1 MSRILPVRTGWAPA
15 PADTAFYPHD
25 LPEDWRLTYF
35 ANVLSAVL
43 LDSAAWRQADPGVLE
58 QWCSDVPAS
67 FGFYLRIPGAGV
79 ERADLAEVQGL
90 LGDRFG
96 GWVGGGERNEGL
108 ARLPRGV
115 PPGPVYVPIESP
127 AAAEHS
133 PARALACVVPDGVET
148 DLRAARAWLEAL
160 ASGARGRPALA
171 LMGAA
176 EFEEVQRWQSLCQ
189 LLGVG

>member
-1 MSRILPVRTGWAPA
+1 MSCILPVRTGWAPA
-15 PADTAFYPHD
+15 PADRAFYPHD

-43 LDSAAWRQADPGVLE
+43 LDAPAWRQADPGVLE
-58 QWCSDVPAS
+58 QWRRDVPAS

-79 ERADLAEVQGL
+79 ERADFAAVQGL
-90 LGDRFG
+90 LGERFG
-96 GWVGGGERNEGL
+96 GWVGGAEQRDGL
-108 ARLPRGV
+108 ARPPCEGLPE
-115 PPGPVYVPIESP
+115 PVYVPVESP
-127 AAAEHS
+127 AAALHS
-133 PARALACVVPDGVET
+133 PARALACVVPDGIET

-160 ASGARGRPALA
+160 AAGARGRPALA

-176 EFEEVQRWQSLCQ
+176 RFEEVQRWQSLCQ